1 MGVFNVLALAVE
13 ASVLGWYF
21 GAPLLSPGGSKLLHA
36 DLKQA
41 LNVRQSLAAQ
51 ALLSLL
57 RLLFFVYIRR
67 RNKRVPSTRCFVF
80 VVSLV
85 EVCACCLGSL
95 QPLLFLDGEKIGTFA
110 KFRQVPWGPFYV
122 AVLGSLAVFST
133 LLQLG
138 YILQLNKSRGRLS
151 DDRLLR
157 DVLGETP
164 RARWRSKWATLGKQL
179 AGRRKPKDPMFEAMV
194 RLYAHQEGAVDRLVG
209 ASERDEPEFEFY
221 LPQLCS
227 FLLLGAF
234 AKSPQLCSMLLT
246 KCSVSHVFAHKML
259 WYLQSYCL
267 YNPAFAT
274 DKDFQRVQMLIEDV
288 TDRGASPALAI
299 ACPPSPVNSEHQPRT
314 ERGSEVSASAQ
325 EIEGLLQAANDEH
338 YATFHDSGDL
348 EAGKATTAIAAKVP
362 PAHGVEPFEL
372 ETAFLGSLANVSS
385 NLRAVAYD
393 RRNDMLRVWLQDLE
407 AQYLPSNSLYLP
419 VGNSYHRLKR
429 IHISESFT
437 FSTRER
443 VPFLLCAEVVDYPS
457 PQEQIA
463 ADKQKR
469 RASSVFNGRRF
480 TISLWDTAS
489 TPDLTAAASERTP
502 LMSPDAA
509 KLGFWSESR
518 TPSSPRLRSFSHHFS
533 NKMAQPTELLHGL
546 IDTLVGKTPGGKN
559 YDPKGEALLSKV
571 GDDDMDEN
579 MPTRFRDLP
588 ERSQSQPFFRS
599 SAPFLKKNLTV
610 DTSVGGLRSAAPN
623 LDQSVTVEASPV
635 AGLDVADVESASSAS
650 GPWSPK
656 SDTVQSPQSEG
667 SACSPNHLSRFDS
680 TDRFLQDLSER
691 DSKLEEEDE
700 EGDDSDPLLDSRNRV
715 SSSEPPCVIFK
726 ERWAEKERRI
736 QATSPYGQLP
746 GWRLLPVIVKSDDD
760 LRQEQLALQL
770 IHQFAKVFEEFQV
783 PVFIRPYD
791 VIAISATSGLVEAIS
806 DTISIDSLKRND
818 TEFTTL
824 LDFFTRHFGD
834 PSTPEFRR
842 ARANFVSSMAGY
854 SIVCYLLQIK
864 DRHNGNILLDAEGHI
879 IHIDFGFILSNN
891 PGNMAFEQAPF
902 KLTADFVE
910 LMGGPRSAHFRRFR
924 SLCLRAFLVARKYR
938 HRFVLLVEMMLHG
951 NEHLP
956 CFAGDP
962 KGTVERLAARF
973 QPDLDIN
980 SCEDFVH
987 ELIDASLDN
996 WRTRWY
1002 DKYQRWMVGVF

>member
-1 MGVFNVLALAVE
+1 MGVFNVLALSVE
-13 ASVLGWYF
+13 MSVLGWYF
-21 GAPLLSPGGSKLLHA
+21 LAPLASPGGHEILA
-36 DLKQA
+36 RDLQTP
-41 LNVRQSLAAQ
+41 LQFRQSLALQ

-85 EVCACCLGSL
+85 EVIGCCLGSL
-95 QPLLFLDGEKIGTFA
+95 QPLLYLDGRRIDTFS
-110 KFRQVPWGPFYV
+110 KYRHVVWGGFYV
-122 AVLGSLAVFST
+122 TVLGVLAVGST

-151 DDRLLR
+151 DDKLLR
-157 DVLGETP
+157 DVMGETP
-164 RARWRSKWATLGKQL
+164 RAKWRSKWATLGKQL
-179 AGRRKPKDPMFEAMV
+179 AGRRKPKDPTFEAMV
-194 RLYAHQEGAVDRLVG
+194 RLYAHQDGAVDRLAV
-209 ASERDEPEFEFY
+209 SSDRDEDEFEFY
-221 LPQLCS
+221 LPQMCS

-234 AKSPQLCSMLLT
+234 ARSPQLCAMLLR

-267 YNPAFAT
+267 HNPAFAT
-274 DKDFQRVQMLIEDV
+274 EADYQRVQMLIEDV
-288 TDRGASPALAI
+288 SERGMAPAMVV
-299 ACPPSPVNSEHQPRT
+299 ACPPSPVNLEHQSQQQLRA

-325 EIEGLLQAANDEH
+325 EVEALLPGTQDDH
-338 YATFHDSGDL
+338 YATFQVNNDL
-348 EAGKATTAIAAKVP
+348 ERGLATSPIAPTVSASS
-362 PAHGVEPFEL
+362 GVDPFEL
-372 ETAFLGSLANVSS
+372 ETAFLVSLANISS

-393 RRNDMLRVWLQDLE
+393 RRNDMLRIWLQDLE

-419 VGNSYHRLKR
+419 VGNSYHRLKH
-429 IHISESFT
+429 IHVDESFT

-457 PQEQIA
+457 PQEERH
-463 ADKQKR
+463 KR
-469 RASSVFNGRRF
+469 RSNSVFNGRRF
-480 TISLWDTAS
+480 TLSLWDTAS
-489 TPDLTAAASERTP
+489 TQDLVAASTPAERTP

-518 TPSSPRLRSFSHHFS
+518 TPSSPTRLRSFSHHIS
-533 NKMAQPTELLHGL
+533 NKIAQPTELLHGL
-546 IDTLVGKTPGGKN
+546 IDSLVGKTPGGKN
-559 YDPKGEALLSKV
+559 FDPTGKCEALLSKV
-571 GDDDMDEN
+571 DDDEYDEDT
-579 MPTRFRDLP
+579 PQRFRDLP
-588 ERSQSQPFFRS
+588 ERSQSQPFFKSSGAFPKRS
-599 SAPFLKKNLTV
+599 LTV
-610 DTSVGGLRSAAPN
+610 DTSVGGLRPTLSAQTVPASIVPVTT
-623 LDQSVTVEASPV
+623 DIDDIDSV
-635 AGLDVADVESASSAS
+635 SSVS

-656 SDTVQSPQSEG
+656 SDTILSPQSET
-667 SACSPNHLSRFDS
+667 SASSPHRLARFDS
-680 TDRFLQDLSER
+680 TDRFLQDLNER
-691 DSKLEEEDE
+691 DSKLEEDE
-700 EGDDSDPLLDSRNRV
+700 EAENSDPSSESRQQAAG
-715 SSSEPPCVIFK
+715 EPPCVIFK
-726 ERWAEKERRI
+726 ERWAEKEHRI
-736 QATSPYGQLP
+736 QATSPYGKLP

-770 IHQFAKVFEEFQV
+770 IHQFANVFEEFKV

-818 TEFTTL
+818 REFTTL

-834 PSTPEFRR
+834 PSTPEFRE

-854 SIVCYLLQIK
+854 AIVCYLLQIK

-924 SLCLRAFLVARKYR
+924 SLCVRSFLVARKYR

-1002 DKYQRWMVGVF
+1002 DKYQRWIVGVF

>member
-1 MGVFNVLALAVE
+1 MGLFNVLALSVE
-13 ASVLGWYF
+13 TSVLGWYLLV
-21 GAPLLSPGGSKLLHA
+21 PLASPGGHEILA
-36 DLKQA
+36 RDLRTA
-41 LNVRQSLAAQ
+41 LQFRQSLALQ
-51 ALLSLL
+51 ALLSVL

-85 EVCACCLGSL
+85 EVAVCCLGSL
-95 QPLLFLDGEKIGTFA
+95 QPLLYVDGKRIDTFS
-110 KFRQVPWGPFYV
+110 KYRRVSWGSFYV
-122 AVLGSLAVFST
+122 AVLGIMAIFST

-138 YILQLNKSRGRLS
+138 YILQLNRSRGRLS
-151 DDRLLR
+151 DDKLLR
-157 DVLGETP
+157 DVMGETP
-164 RARWRSKWATLGKQL
+164 RAKWRSKWATLGKQL
-179 AGRRKPKDPMFEAMV
+179 AGRRKPKDPTFEAMV
-194 RLYAHQEGAVDRLVG
+194 RLYAHQEGAVDRLVE
-209 ASERDEPEFEFY
+209 SSDRDEAEFEFY

-227 FLLLGAF
+227 FLLLDAF
-234 AKSPQLCSMLLT
+234 ARSPQLSVMLLR

-267 YNPAFAT
+267 HNPAFPTEA
-274 DKDFQRVQMLIEDV
+274 DYQRVQMLIED
-288 TDRGASPALAI
+288 I
-299 ACPPSPVNSEHQPRT
+299 SEQ
-314 ERGSEVSASAQ
+314 VSASAQ
-325 EIEGLLQAANDEH
+325 EVEALLLSFQDDH
-338 YATFHDSGDL
+338 YATFQENNDL
-348 EAGKATTAIAAKVP
+348 ERGQASSAIASKAST
-362 PAHGVEPFEL
+362 ASGVDPFEL

-419 VGNSYHRLKR
+419 VGNSYHRLKH
-429 IHISESFT
+429 IHVDESFT

-457 PQEQIA
+457 PQDERR
-463 ADKQKR
+463 KR
-469 RASSVFNGRRF
+469 HTSSMFNGRRF
-480 TISLWDTAS
+480 TLSLWDSAS
-489 TPDLTAAASERTP
+489 TQDLATASERTP

-518 TPSSPRLRSFSHHFS
+518 TPSSPTRLRSFSHHIS
-533 NKMAQPTELLHGL
+533 NKIAQPTELLHGL
-546 IDTLVGKTPGGKN
+546 IDSLVGKTPGGKN
-559 YDPKGEALLSKV
+559 SDPMSEALLSKV
-571 GDDDMDEN
+571 SDEHGEDT
-579 MPTRFRDLP
+579 PKRFRDLP
-588 ERSQSQPFFRS
+588 ERSQSQPFFKS
-599 SAPFLKKNLTV
+599 SGPFSKRGLTV
-610 DTSVGGLRSAAPN
+610 DTSAAGLRPTLSAQTVPASIVPVTT
-623 LDQSVTVEASPV
+623 DVDDIESV
-635 AGLDVADVESASSAS
+635 SSVS
-650 GPWSPK
+650 GSLLSPK
-656 SDTVQSPQSEG
+656 SDTVLSPQSG
-667 SACSPNHLSRFDS
+667 TSVSSPHHLARFDS

-691 DSKLEEEDE
+691 DSKLEDDE
-700 EGDDSDPLLDSRNRV
+700 EAENSDP
-715 SSSEPPCVIFK
+715 SSETRRQTAAGEPPCVIFK

-736 QATSPYGQLP
+736 QATSPYGKLP

-791 VIAISATSGLVEAIS
+791 VIAISPTSGLVEAIS

-818 TEFTTL
+818 REFTTL

-834 PSTPEFRR
+834 PSTPEFRK
-842 ARANFVSSMAGY
+842 ARSNFVSSMAGY
-854 SIVCYLLQIK
+854 AIVCYLLQIK

-924 SLCLRAFLVARKYR
+924 SLCVRSFLVARKYR

-987 ELIDASLDN
+987 ELIDTSLDN

-1002 DKYQRWMVGVF
+1002 DKYQRWIVGVF